1 MMDGQL
7 TNRYA
12 RQILEAARQVIGPD
26 AWAQALIDA
35 GLERYQRALPPA
47 NPDPGMSF
55 AEISLF
61 CWKIRDRFGH
71 DGPKVLRQI
80 GHEMLRRGLEAY
92 GWVANLIR
100 LTTGILRSPREQ
112 VRTALQRAANVVRL
126 ETGSAPH
133 VWWEEGSFYWENLSC
148 PYCVG
153 IRSPEPCCDL
163 PAGALEGLVAWV
175 LGKPLDAVQVVE
187 VSCRGVQERA
197 CRYRIGWG
205 AET

>member
-1 MMDGQL
+1 MRDGRL

-26 AWAQALIDA
+26 LWAQALMDA

-47 NPDPGMSF
+47 NLDPGLSF

-61 CWKIRDRFGH
+61 CWRLRERFGH
-71 DGPKVLRQI
+71 NGPQVLRRI
-80 GHEMLRRGLEAY
+80 GHEMLRRDLEAY

-100 LTTGILRSPREQ
+100 LAVGAPQSPREL
-112 VRTALQRAANVVRL
+112 VHMALQRAADVVRL

-133 VWWEEGSFYWENLSC
+133 VWWDEGYFHWENPSC

-153 IRSPEPCCDL
+153 IGSSEPCCDL
-163 PAGALEGLVAWV
+163 PAGALEGLIAWV
-175 LGKPLDAVQVVE
+175 LGKPLDGVQVVE

-205 AET
+205 AEA